1 MPTVIRIQVCVSLT
15 LGPKIRLACKHIA
28 ASEDQ
33 ASESKQHGASM
44 FEDKS
49 SRSKKLS
56 ELRKL
61 ALNIEQTTR
70 GPLAARLSQRE
81 AKMLDALRSLT
92 FDIAPWF
99 VAKVAA
105 HVFVHMVRFPGPLFV
120 HAYTRWPGFTPH
132 M

>member
-1 MPTVIRIQVCVSLT
+1 MFDGSHTHTYSGAHTYTGLHISDLSMPTVIRIQVCVSLT

-61 ALNIEQTTR
+61 ALNI
-70 GPLAARLSQRE
+70 
-81 AKMLDALRSLT
+81 
-92 FDIAPWF
+92 
-99 VAKVAA
+99 
-105 HVFVHMVRFPGPLFV
+105 
-120 HAYTRWPGFTPH
+120 
-132 M
+132 